1 MKESERTVKKK
12 KQPKA
17 QRFAA
22 RVLTVIAVSVLLF
35 VVAQYVSFLVTGTEQ
50 STLITCFFAVVG
62 TECGVMMLK
71 RVSEVFAGKKKKDAS
86 EDGEDREGMS

>member
-1 MKESERTVKKK
+1 VDEEKET
-12 KQPKA
+12 PKEETKA
-17 QRFAA
+17 PRFAT

-35 VVAQYVSFLVTGTEQ
+35 VVAQYISFLITGTEQ

-71 RVSEVFAGKKKKDAS
+71 RVSEIFAGRKKKDAP
-86 EDGEDREGMS
+86 EDGEESEENDV